1 MGLFLPAF
9 GNIIHLNENYMELNI
24 LNSEKELFLHT
35 YNRLPVE
42 ILHGSGV
49 HLFDKEGNR
58 YLDFFAGLAVNA
70 LGYSHPKIVSAVCS
84 QIQKFAH
91 LSNNY
96 ITDIQMEFTR
106 LLLKYSGMS
115 KAFLTNSGTESVE
128 GAIKLL
134 RKHYGPDKKIFSLT
148 GSFHGRTYG
157 AVTLTGK
164 EKYIKGFEP
173 LLPGIDHIKFND
185 VNDLNTK
192 VGDNTAAVFVEFLQ
206 GEGGINVVSG
216 EFAGELVRLKNKFN
230 FAIVSDEIQ
239 SGIGR
244 TGKPFAAD
252 HYKIKPD
259 IIVTAKAIGGGLPLG
274 ALLVAEKFEDTF
286 TPGIHGTT
294 FGGNPVCCA
303 AGKVVLE
310 EVFENGL
317 MEKVDE
323 LGAYLN
329 GQLQELKL
337 MFPGDIKEIR
347 GKGFMQGVELNY
359 PGSDVVRKMRERRV
373 LTNCTNN
380 SVLRLLPPLIA
391 DKNDIDYFLYNFH
404 EVLKNK

>member
-1 MGLFLPAF
+1 M
-9 GNIIHLNENYMELNI
+9 IKIYMEPAI
-24 LNSEKELFLHT
+24 LNLEKELFLHT
-35 YNRLPVE
+35 YNRLPIE
-42 ILHGSGV
+42 ISHGSGV
-49 HLFDKEGNR
+49 NLIDKEGNR
-58 YLDFFAGLAVNA
+58 YLDFFSGLAVNA
-70 LGYSHPKIVSAVCS
+70 LGYSHPKIVQAVCT

-96 ITDIQMEFTR
+96 ITDVQIEFTE

-128 GAIKLL
+128 GTLKLL
-134 RKHYGPDKKIFSLT
+134 RKHYGPDKTIYSLT

-164 EKYIKGFEP
+164 EKYTNGFAP
-173 LLPGIDHIKFND
+173 LLPGIDHINFNN
-185 VNDLNTK
+185 VSDLTRK
-192 VGDNTAAVFVEFLQ
+192 IGKNTAAVFVEFIQ
-206 GEGGINVVSG
+206 GEGGINVVSE
-216 EFAGELVRLKNKFN
+216 EFAQELINLRNEFD

-244 TGKPFAAD
+244 TGKPFACN
-252 HYKIKPD
+252 HHNIKPD
-259 IIVTAKAIGGGLPLG
+259 IIVSAKAIGGGLPLG
-274 ALLVAEKFEDTF
+274 AILVSEKFDNVF

-317 MEKVDE
+317 MDKVYE
-323 LGAYLN
+323 LGNYLSN
-329 GQLQELKL
+329 QLGEIKL
-337 MFPGDIKEIR
+337 MFPEDINEIR
-347 GKGFMQGVELNY
+347 GKGFMQGIELNY
-359 PGSDVVRKMRERRV
+359 PGNDIVKKMRERKV

-380 SVLRLLPPLIA
+380 TVLRLLPPLISE
-391 DKNDIDYFLYNFH
+391 KNDIDFFLYNLH
-404 EVLKNK
+404 EVMKNKY